1 MEIHGGKMNAL
12 AIQYDFFKT
21 EEESELEA
29 LRKRV
34 EEIDASSHRVRKG
47 IYARH
52 GELFK
57 IINDLE
63 DRLKIIERNLCKNE

>member
-1 MEIHGGKMNAL
+1 MNAL

>member
-1 MEIHGGKMNAL
+1 MNAI

-34 EEIDASSHRVRKG
+34 EEIDASSTRVRKG
-47 IYARH
+47 IYAKH
-52 GELFK
+52 GELYK
-57 IINDLE
+57 IMMDID
-63 DRLKIIERNLCKNE
+63 DRLKIIERNLCKE

>member
-1 MEIHGGKMNAL
+1 MEIHGGKMNAI

-34 EEIDASSHRVRKG
+34 EEIDASSHKVRKG
-47 IYARH
+47 IYAKH
-52 GELFK
+52 GELYK
-57 IINDLE
+57 TIMDIE
-63 DRLKIIERNLCKNE
+63 ERLKIIERNLCRE